1 MKDIVFIVLLAIC
14 IIEYRERPRID
25 FGRNVYLWYGR
36 NERKYIKI
44 L

>member
-1 MKDIVFIVLLAIC
+1 MNTLIVFLLIGL
-14 IIEYRERPRID
+14 IEVSLKPRID

>member
-1 MKDIVFIVLLAIC
+1 MKDMVFIVLLAIC

-25 FGRNVYLWYGR
+25 FGRNIYLRYGR
-36 NERKYIKI
+36 NERKCIKI